1 MSYVV
6 LSFTLFT
13 SRSFLRVTIRF
24 VVGMFEY
31 MILVS
36 KEANFMLWSYV
47 ITIRSFINWT
57 VFFTLYT
64 KGSGIGEVSFLI
76 SIWAGLYRGAF
87 LQLRIGLMGV
97 SSLCSFTRPL
107 MVRAVGF
114 KFTNFHLS
122 LLCITF

>member
-6 LSFTLFT
+6 LSFMLFI
-13 SRSFLRVTIRF
+13 SHSFLRVTIRS

-64 KGSGIGEVSFLI
+64 KGSGMCDVRFLTN
-76 SIWAGLYRGAF
+76 IWASLYPGAF
-87 LQLRIGLMGV
+87 LQFVISLMGV
-97 SSLCSFTRPL
+97 SLCSSTRPL
-107 MVRAVGF
+107 MVGAVGF
-114 KFTNFHLS
+114 KVTYFHFS
-122 LLCITF
+122 LFCITL